1 MIKFKDINLKFD
13 GKTVFKNFNM
23 SIAEGEKILLKAPSG
38 KGKSTLIKLLLGF
51 QKPNTGEILFNNH
64 KLGKDTVHYFREN
77 IGYVS
82 QDIDFQNKNVWDL
95 IVEVFSFKVNKNI
108 NFSEK
113 KVLNLFDYFNLPSEL
128 LQKNVKQLSG
138 GERQRLGLIVCI
150 LLDRPVWI
158 LDEVTSGLDE
168 TLKEKVVQYILKQSK
183 TILLVSHDNIWTSN
197 NVIRL
202 EEW

>member
-1 MIKFKDINLKFD
+1 MIEFKDINLKFD
-13 GKTVFKNFNM
+13 DKTVFKNFNM

-64 KLGKDTVHYFREN
+64 KLSKDTVHYFREN

-82 QDIDFQNKNVWDL
+82 QDIDFQNKNVWEL
-95 IVEVFSFKVNKNI
+95 MSEVFSFKVNKNM
-108 NFSEK
+108 NFSKE
-113 KVLNLFDYFNLPSEL
+113 KVLNLFTYFNLSFEL
-128 LQKNVKQLSG
+128 LKKDINQLSG
-138 GERQRLGLIVCI
+138 GERQRLGLVVCI

-168 TLKEKVVQYILKQSK
+168 TLKAKVVQYILKQNK
-183 TILLVSHDNIWTSN
+183 TIILVSHDSIWTNN